1 MERSI
6 SARERLIQA
15 TSHLVELQGYHAT
28 GLNQIVKE
36 GGAPKGSLYYYFPNG
51 KEELVAESV
60 ALHGRAVTDQIRKAL
75 ANTTDPADAIH
86 AIVAYIARKFVHSDF
101 IKAGSIAS
109 VALETAHS
117 SERLR
122 KVCGEIYTAWQNAYA
137 GMLIEHGMRTERA
150 ARIAML
156 ITASIE
162 GAVVLCR
169 TYRSPEP
176 LLAIAEE
183 LKLLI
188 EQAQEQA

>member
-1 MERSI
+1 MERTM

-28 GLNQIVKE
+28 GLNQIIKE

-60 ALHGRAVTDQIRKAL
+60 AIHGQAVTEQIRKAL
-75 ANTTDPADAIH
+75 ANTTDPAEAIY
-86 AIVAYIARKFVHSDF
+86 AIITYVASKFEHSDF

-109 VALETAHS
+109 VALETAHI

-122 KVCGEIYTAWQNAYA
+122 KVCGEIYMAWRSAYES
-137 GMLIEHGMRTERA
+137 MLIEHGMMSDKAT
-150 ARIAML
+150 RIATL

-169 TYRSPEP
+169 TYRSSEP
-176 LLAIAEE
+176 MLFIAEE
-183 LKLLI
+183 LKQLI
-188 EQAQEQA
+188 EQARKQV

>member
-1 MERSI
+1 MERTL

-15 TSHLVELQGYHAT
+15 TSHLLELQGYHAT
-28 GLNQIVKE
+28 GLNQIIKE

-60 ALHGRAVTDQIRKAL
+60 GIHGQAVTEQIRKAL
-75 ANTTDPADAIH
+75 ANVTDPADAVH
-86 AIVAYIARKFVHSDF
+86 AIVTYVARKFVHSDF

-109 VALETAHS
+109 VALETAHTS
-117 SERLR
+117 DRLR
-122 KVCGEIYTAWQNAYA
+122 KVCGEIYIAWQNAYA
-137 GMLIEHGMRTERA
+137 NMLIEHGFRTDRA

-176 LLAIAEE
+176 LLSIAEE

-188 EQAQEQA
+188 VQAQKQV

>member
-1 MERSI
+1 MERPI

-15 TSHLVELQGYHAT
+15 TSHLLELQGYHAT
-28 GLNQIVKE
+28 GLNQIIKE

-60 ALHGRAVTDQIRKAL
+60 TIHGQAVTGQIRNAL
-75 ANTTDPADAIH
+75 TNVTDPADAIH
-86 AIVAYIARKFVHSDF
+86 AIVTYIARKFIHSDF
-101 IKAGSIAS
+101 IKAGSIAT
-109 VALETAHS
+109 VALETAHTS
-117 SERLR
+117 DRLR
-122 KVCGEIYTAWQNAYA
+122 NVCGEIYSAWQNAYA
-137 GMLIEHGMRTERA
+137 GMLVEHGFSADRA

-169 TYRSPEP
+169 THRNPQP
-176 LLAIAEE
+176 LLAVAEE

-188 EQAQEQA
+188 KQAQQQG